1 MAEKR
6 NVYKI
11 QDLGGIGEVRIS
23 DEVITKIAALAAT
36 EADGVSSMAGSIKH
50 EQISR
55 MSMKALAKGIK
66 VNIGEKTVSVEANL
80 NIDYDRNIV
89 GISQTVQDK
98 VKTTIEN
105 MTGLKVSEVNV
116 HIAGVEM

>member
-1 MAEKR
+1 MSEKR
-6 NVYKI
+6 SVYKI
-11 QDLGGIGEVRIS
+11 QDIGGIGEVHIS

-36 EADGVSSMAGSIKH
+36 EADGVSSMAGNIKH

-55 MSMKALAKGIK
+55 MSMKALAKGIR
-66 VNIGEKTVSVEANL
+66 VNIGENTVSVEVNL

-89 GISQTVQDK
+89 GISQAVQDK

-105 MTGLKVSEVNV
+105 MTGLTVPEVNV
-116 HIAGVEM
+116 RIAGVGM

>member
-6 NVYKI
+6 SVYKI
-11 QDLGGIGEVRIS
+11 QDLGGIGEVHIS

-36 EADGVSSMAGSIKH
+36 EADGVSSMAGNIKH
-50 EQISR
+50 EQVSR
-55 MSMKALAKGIK
+55 MSMKSLSKGIK
-66 VNIGEKTVSVEANL
+66 VNIGEKTVSVETNL
-80 NIDYDRNIV
+80 NIDYDKSIV
-89 GISQTVQDK
+89 GISKTVQDR

>member
-6 NVYKI
+6 SVYKI
-11 QDLGGIGEVRIS
+11 QDIGGIGEVHIS

-36 EADGVSSMAGSIKH
+36 EADGVSSMTGNIKH

-55 MSMKALAKGIK
+55 MSMKSLAKGIR
-66 VNIGEKTVSVEANL
+66 VNIGENTVSVEVNL

-105 MTGLKVSEVNV
+105 MTGLTVPEVNV